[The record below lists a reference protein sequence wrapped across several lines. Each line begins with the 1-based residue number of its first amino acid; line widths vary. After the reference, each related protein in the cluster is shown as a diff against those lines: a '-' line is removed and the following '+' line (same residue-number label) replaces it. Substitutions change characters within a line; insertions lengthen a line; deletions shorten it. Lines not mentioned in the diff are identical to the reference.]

1 MKQTML
7 NGSPAKSMILFALP
21 MIIGQIFQQVYSM
34 VDSIIVGKFR
44 GEESLAAVGASTVVC
59 FVFLGIAIG
68 LSIGCGV
75 VISQFFGA
83 GKISKMK
90 TALFTS
96 IISMLVISLIL
107 TVIGLI
113 IAEPLLKLLQTPENI
128 IADALIFLKIYII
141 GLFSIFLYNVCNSIF
156 NALGKS
162 MISLVFLIFSSIL
175 NVLLDLFFVLKL
187 GMGVDGVAWATLIA
201 QTIAGV
207 SAFISLMFYIK
218 KIGPGENYKYYDRN
232 LLPLMGKIAVPSMI
246 QQTVVSVG
254 FLFFQALIN
263 GYGVAVVAGYTA
275 ASKLDSI
282 GIIPMLSVG
291 NAISTFT
298 AQNMGAEKLDR
309 IKKGFRAA
317 LMLSMGISLT
327 ITIIVLLFGRQLVGI
342 FMDTGE
348 SAQAINI
355 GVQYIRTV
363 GAFYVVCGIMNVTSS
378 VLRGAGDINYSLLS
392 VIMNF
397 VLRIIAAYI
406 LAAIFIGSSAAIWWS
421 TPFGWFIGFVVSYL
435 RYRTGKWKLKSVV
448 GRG

>member
-90 TALFTS
+90 TALFTA
-96 IISMLVISLIL
+96 IISMLAISLIL
-107 TVIGLI
+107 TLIGLFV
-113 IAEPLLKLLQTPENI
+113 AEPILRLLNTPENI
-128 IADALIFLKIYII
+128 FENALIFLKIYIL
-141 GLFSIFLYNVCNSIF
+141 GLFSIFLYNICNSIF

-162 MISLVFLIFSSIL
+162 MITLVFLICSSIL
-175 NVLLDLFFVLKL
+175 NVILSFFLVLKL
-187 GMGVDGVAWATLIA
+187 GMGVNGVAWATFIA
-201 QTIAGV
+201 QTVAGISSFIA
-207 SAFISLMFYIK
+207 LMIYIK
-218 KIGPGENYKYYDRN
+218 KIGPEEKYKYFDKN
-232 LLPLMGKIAVPSMI
+232 LLPLMGKIAIPSMV

-275 ASKLDSI
+275 ASRLDSM
-282 GIIPMLSVG
+282 GIIPLLSVG
-291 NAISTFT
+291 NAVSTFT
-298 AQNMGAEKLDR
+298 AQNMGAQKLDR
-309 IKKGFRAA
+309 IKKGFKAA
-317 LMLSMGISLT
+317 LMLSVGISLV
-327 ITIIVLLFGRQLVGI
+327 ITFVLLVFGKHLVGI
-342 FMDTGE
+342 FMDSGD

-363 GAFYVVCGIMNVTSS
+363 GMFYVVCGLMNVTTS

-392 VIMNF
+392 VVMNF

-406 LAAIFIGSSAAIWWS
+406 LAAIFVGSSAAIWWS
-421 TPFGWFIGFVVSYL
+421 TPFGWLIGFVVSYL
-435 RYRTGKWKLKSVV
+435 RFRTGKWKLKSVV
-448 GRG
+448 GKA